1 MNSVSLR
8 GMLRAVLPALLL
20 LAGTARAGDALRV
33 CADPGNMP
41 LSNSKGEGFENK
53 IAEVLGAALGG
64 GVQYYYK
71 PFVERGLTRTTL
83 DADQCDLM
91 LDMPADAERVLTT
104 VPLYR
109 TTFVLVSRSDR
120 NYDFKNLDDPRLK
133 TLKVGVYQT
142 SAIRE
147 ALARHDV
154 MSNTVIH
161 YLSHDAD
168 LVPQDQPSYQ
178 VQQVA
183 DGTLDVAAVWGPF
196 AGWFVNTRHEPLNI
210 APANLMEDQ
219 VPLEFSMALAV
230 RMRNSSLKEKVE
242 QAMRAQKDQIRAI
255 LVEYGVPLVKC
266 ADCLIDGDLP
276 SHGPYAEPKP
286 QPVTASAGSEVT
298 IAQLDDWLR
307 HGAKVDDELDNAIIA
322 GDPVRVSYLVEK
334 KHASLEARD
343 PQGYT
348 PLLNAIRQG
357 SPSLVKYLL
366 DHHAGVSRTD
376 RDGWSPLMTAAWM
389 DDADSIDLLVKH
401 KADVRARNP
410 AGLTPLGIA
419 SQYGKDV
426 AAVALIRAGSDV
438 NQRIGSGYTPLML
451 AVAGKADQAA
461 QALLD
466 HGADVNARNSGGV
479 TALMIAASTN
489 QTGMTQLLLKSG
501 ADTSVQD
508 ERGKTALA
516 IARDKN
522 AQAVVKLLEDAM
534 PRTGAASGSAAP
546 PRAHG

>member
-1 MNSVSLR
+1 MHGYNR
-8 GMLRAVLPALLL
+8 MLRAVLPVLLL
-20 LAGTARAGDALRV
+20 FAAGAARAGDALRV
-33 CADPGNMP
+33 CVDPGNMP
-41 LSNSKGEGFENK
+41 LSNNKGEGFENK
-53 IAEVLGAALGG
+53 IAEVIGADLGG

-83 DADQCDLM
+83 DADECDLM

-109 TTFVLVSRSDR
+109 TSFVLVSRSDR

-133 TLKVGVYQT
+133 TLKIGVYQT

-168 LVPQDQPSYQ
+168 IVLQDQPSYQ

-196 AGWFVNTRHEPLNI
+196 AGWFVNAKHEPLTI
-210 APANLMEDQ
+210 TPVNLMEDE

-230 RMRNSSLKEKVE
+230 RMRNNGLKDKVE
-242 QAMRAQKDQIRAI
+242 QAMRQEKDKIRAI

-276 SHGPYAEPKP
+276 SHGPYAESKPKP
-286 QPVTASAGSEVT
+286 LTASAGSEVS
-298 IAQLDDWLR
+298 IAQLDDWLK
-307 HGAKVDDELDNAIIA
+307 HGAKVDDELNNAIIA
-322 GDPVRVSYLVEK
+322 GDQVRVAYLVEK
-334 KHASLEARD
+334 KHANLEARD

-348 PLLNAIRQG
+348 PLLNAIRLG
-357 SPSLVKYLL
+357 SAGMVQYLI
-366 DHHAGVSRTD
+366 DHHASVGRTD
-376 RDGWSPLMTAAWM
+376 RDGWTPLMTAAWM
-389 DDADSIDLLVKH
+389 DDAGSIDLLAAH
-401 KADVRARNP
+401 KADVKAKNP

-451 AVAGKADQAA
+451 AVAGKADESAK
-461 QALLD
+461 ALID

-489 QTGMTQLLLKSG
+489 QTGIAQLLLQSG
-501 ADTSVQD
+501 ADASVQD

-522 AQAVVKLLEDAM
+522 AQAVVKLLEDTA
-534 PRTGAASGSAAP
+534 PRTGSASSSAAP
-546 PRAHG
+546 QRAHG

>member
-1 MNSVSLR
+1 MDNRTLDR
-8 GMLRAVLPALLL
+8 MLRAVLPVLLL
-20 LAGTARAGDALRV
+20 FAAGTARAGDALRV
-33 CADPGNMP
+33 CVDPGNMP
-41 LSNSKGEGFENK
+41 LSNNKGEGFENK

-71 PFVERGLTRTTL
+71 PFIERGLTRTTL
-83 DADQCDLM
+83 DADECDLM

-120 NYDFKNLDDPRLK
+120 NYGFKNLDDPRLK
-133 TLKVGVYQT
+133 TLKIGVYQT

-196 AGWFVNTRHEPLNI
+196 AGWFVNVKHDPLTVEPV
-210 APANLMEDQ
+210 NLMEDE

-230 RMRNSSLKEKVE
+230 RMRNSALKDKVE
-242 QAMRAQKDQIRAI
+242 QAMRQEKNKIRAI

-276 SHGPYAEPKP
+276 THGPYAEPKP
-286 QPVTASAGSEVT
+286 QPVTASASEVS
-298 IAQLDDWLR
+298 IAQLDDWLK
-307 HGAKVDDELDNAIIA
+307 HGAKVDDELNNAVIA
-322 GDPVRVSYLVEK
+322 GDQNRLGYLVEK
-334 KHASLEARD
+334 KHANVEALD

-348 PLLNAIRQG
+348 PLLNAIRLG
-357 SPSLVKYLL
+357 SPGMVKYLV
-366 DHHAGVSRTD
+366 DHHASVAHRD
-376 RDGWSPLMTAAWM
+376 RDGWTPLMTAAWM
-389 DDADSIDLLVKH
+389 DDADTIDLLVAH
-401 KADVRARNP
+401 KADVRAKNP

-426 AAVALIRAGSDV
+426 AAVALIRGGSDV

-451 AVAGKADQAA
+451 AVAGKADESAK
-461 QALLD
+461 ALID
-466 HGADVNARNSGGV
+466 HGADVNARNSGGL
-479 TALMIAASTN
+479 TALMIAASAN
-489 QTGMTQLLLKSG
+489 QTEMAQLLLNSG
-501 ADTSVQD
+501 ADASVQD

-522 AQAVVKLLEDAM
+522 AQAVVKLLQDAA
-534 PRTGAASGSAAP
+534 PRTGSASSSAAP
-546 PRAHG
+546 QHAHG